1 MTKRLL
7 LILTLIFSSGGCTL
21 SDFNQNNLVKTTSSA
36 GGGYI
41 GYHLS
46 DGDLFSTSIGS
57 TVGLIIGSY
66 LADFLGQDD
75 YYFYKQETLRT
86 LELNDYDNSL
96 LTGYWRNPKS
106 GSKGVVKI
114 KGYYGK
120 PNCRLIEHIY
130 INSKDI
136 AQNTFDT
143 ACRKESGQWAMIK

>member
-1 MTKRLL
+1 MIKRFF
-7 LILTLIFSSGGCTL
+7 LILTLIFTLGSCTL
-21 SDFNQNNLVKTTSSA
+21 SDFNQTNLVKTSSSA
-36 GGGYI
+36 GGGYL

-46 DGDLFSTSIGS
+46 DGDLFSTSVGS

-75 YYFYKQETLRT
+75 YYFYKQETLKT
-86 LELNDYDNSL
+86 LELSDYDSSL

-130 INSKDI
+130 INSNDI

-143 ACRKESGQWAMIK
+143 ACREESGQWAMIK

>member
-1 MTKRLL
+1 M
-7 LILTLIFSSGGCTL
+7 
-21 SDFNQNNLVKTTSSA
+21 
-36 GGGYI
+36 
-41 GYHLS
+41 
-46 DGDLFSTSIGS
+46 
-57 TVGLIIGSY
+57 
-66 LADFLGQDD
+66 GQDD

-130 INSKDI
+130 INRKDI

>member
-1 MTKRLL
+1 MIKRFF
-7 LILTLIFSSGGCTL
+7 LILTLIFSLGSCTL
-21 SDFNQNNLVKTTSSA
+21 SDFNQTNLAKTSSSA

-46 DGDLFSTSIGS
+46 DGDLFSTSVGS

-75 YYFYKQETLRT
+75 YYFYKQETLKT
-86 LELNDYDNSL
+86 LELSDYDSSL

-130 INSKDI
+130 INSNDI

-143 ACRKESGQWAMIK
+143 ACREESGQWAMIK

>member
-1 MTKRLL
+1 MIKRFF
-7 LILTLIFSSGGCTL
+7 LILTLIFTLGSCTL
-21 SDFNQNNLVKTTSSA
+21 SDFNQTNLVKTSSSA

-46 DGDLFSTSIGS
+46 DGDLFSTSVGS

-75 YYFYKQETLRT
+75 YYFYKQETLKT
-86 LELNDYDNSL
+86 LELSDYDSSL

-130 INSKDI
+130 INSNDI

-143 ACRKESGQWAMIK
+143 ACREESGQWAMIK

>member
-1 MTKRLL
+1 MIKRFL
-7 LILTLIFSSGGCTL
+7 LILTLIFSSESCTL

-36 GGGYI
+36 GGGYL

-86 LELNDYDNSL
+86 LELSDYDNSL

-114 KGYYGK
+114 KGY
-120 PNCRLIEHIY
+120 
-130 INSKDI
+130 
-136 AQNTFDT
+136 
-143 ACRKESGQWAMIK
+143 

>member
-1 MTKRLL
+1 MIKRFF
-7 LILTLIFSSGGCTL
+7 LIITLIFTLGSCTL
-21 SDFNQNNLVKTTSSA
+21 SDFNQTNLVKTSSSA
-36 GGGYI
+36 GGGYL

-46 DGDLFSTSIGS
+46 DGDLFSTSVGS

-75 YYFYKQETLRT
+75 YYFYKQETLKT
-86 LELNDYDNSL
+86 LELSDYDSSL

-130 INSKDI
+130 INSNDI

-143 ACRKESGQWAMIK
+143 ACREESGQWAMIK

>member
-1 MTKRLL
+1 MIKRCL
-7 LILTLIFSSGGCTL
+7 LILTLIFSSGSCTL
-21 SDFNQNNLVKTTSSA
+21 SDFNQNNFVKTTSSA

-86 LELNDYDNSL
+86 LELKQL
-96 LTGYWRNPKS
+96 FQ
-106 GSKGVVKI
+106 I
-114 KGYYGK
+114 
-120 PNCRLIEHIY
+120 
-130 INSKDI
+130 
-136 AQNTFDT
+136 
-143 ACRKESGQWAMIK
+143 